1 MPTCSGVATRFLTV
15 VRRASTIDYPNM
27 MKKLLTFVFAALFSA
42 SVLAQE
48 APDALIQQVTEEVLD
63 IIRKDKDIQNGNT
76 HKVIDLVDKKVLP
89 HFNFPHMTA
98 LALGKD
104 WRKASP
110 QQQQQLT
117 AEFKTLL
124 VRTYSN
130 ALTSYKNQKIVYKP
144 FKMNAGDVD
153 VLVRTEV
160 QQPGNKPVQLD
171 YSLEK
176 LDATWKVYDVVV
188 AGISLVTNYRDQFAQ
203 EVRNGGVDG
212 LIASIAAKNK
222 SLETAPKK

>member
-1 MPTCSGVATRFLTV
+1 
-15 VRRASTIDYPNM
+15 M
-27 MKKLLTFVFAALFSA
+27 MKKIIALIFATLVAA
-42 SVLAQE
+42 TAQAQE
-48 APDALIQQVTEEVLD
+48 TPDVWIKQVTEDVLE
-63 IIRKDKDIQNGNT
+63 IVRNDKDIQSGNT
-76 HKVIDLVDKKVLP
+76 QKAIDLVDKKVLP
-89 HFNFPHMTA
+89 HFDFLHMTA

-104 WRKASP
+104 WRKATP

-130 ALTSYKNQKIVYKP
+130 ALTGYKNQKVVYKP
-144 FKMNAGDVD
+144 FKMNAGETD

-160 QQPGNKPVQLD
+160 LQPGSKAIQLD

-176 LDATWKVYDVVV
+176 KESGWKVYDVTV

-212 LIASIAAKNK
+212 LIATVAAKNK
-222 SLETAPKK
+222 SLESNLAKAEKK

>member
-1 MPTCSGVATRFLTV
+1 
-15 VRRASTIDYPNM
+15 M
-27 MKKLLTFVFAALFSA
+27 MKKLFSLLLTVLISSAA
-42 SVLAQE
+42 VAQE
-48 APDALIQQVTEEVLD
+48 APDALIQRVTEEVLE
-63 IIRKDKDIQNGNT
+63 IVRKDKDIQNGST
-76 HKVIDLVDKKVLP
+76 HKVVDLAEKKVLP
-89 HFNFPHMTA
+89 HFNFQHMTA
-98 LALGKD
+98 LALGKE

-130 ALTSYKNQKIVYKP
+130 ALTGYRNQRIVYKP
-144 FKMNAGDVD
+144 FKMNAGDTD

-160 QQPGNKPVQLD
+160 VQPGSKPVQLD

-176 LDATWKVYDVVV
+176 QDSGWKVYDVVV
-188 AGISLVTNYRDQFAQ
+188 AGISLVTNYRDQFGQ
-203 EVRNGGVDG
+203 EVRNGGIDG

-222 SLETAPKK
+222 SLENRK